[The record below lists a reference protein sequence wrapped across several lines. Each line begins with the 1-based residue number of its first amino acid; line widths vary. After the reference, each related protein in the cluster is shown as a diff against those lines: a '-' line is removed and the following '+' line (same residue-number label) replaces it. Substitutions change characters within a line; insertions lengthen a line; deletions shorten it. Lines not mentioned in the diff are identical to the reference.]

1 MKSQSFKPNILA
13 LAVVSSLSVSMGAIA
28 QDTSSSLRGKITTDD
43 GRTVTDATVTVIHEP
58 TGRQVNTEVNESGIF
73 VINGLRVGGPYKIEV
88 DSSAYTDESIND
100 VFLVQ
105 GANTN
110 YNFTLGSGAVLE
122 EVMVTGA
129 RIDNRAGRDFD
140 SSDINKS
147 ASIDRDLRDTL
158 KRNPLAVLDGDEFSV
173 AGANPRTNAFVVDG
187 IRQNDNFGLNSNGY
201 PTQRS
206 PISLD
211 AVESVSLN
219 VAPYSVTQGGF
230 TGGQINVI
238 TKSGTNELT
247 GSVFYEYTD
256 GDLAGDS
263 VDGESYEDL
272 ISEET
277 TWGVSAGFPL
287 IQNTLFA
294 FVSYE
299 KFDKPVNPEFGPAGS
314 GLANDSFVTQADW
327 DRVNSIATTTYGL
340 PSIGSYST
348 NPIEEDEKL
357 LAKIDWQITDDHR
370 LAATYQHT
378 LGNRTNLVSSSPS
391 SLNAS
396 SYWYDKE
403 EELETFVVIANS
415 DWSNEFSTEIK
426 LGYKD
431 TTTGQNPFYDLG
443 IGQVSVRTSSGTV
456 NFGVDQYRQANRL
469 NNQTTEFLFK
479 GNYLWGDHEITFG
492 YNYENVDV
500 FNLFVPAA
508 RGVWE
513 FSSMDDFEN
522 GIVDDFSYS
531 NAASGN
537 AEDAGASFSM
547 VTNTLFIEDLWT
559 VTDNLDISYGFRYE
573 QVSMPDAPA
582 RNQNFVDRYGF
593 ANNETFDGEA
603 MILPRI
609 GFNYAVNDNLVLSG
623 GIGKFSGG
631 YPLVWMSNSYSNDG
645 QSALTYFGG
654 WDPAWTIDFANVPA
668 GATAGLVGGDGLVNA
683 LSPNFDMPYDWRY
696 SLRAETFWSIPY
708 LGDDVEIAAELMFK
722 HNKNDVAWVDL
733 SRRYVGVDGTG
744 RTVYETWD
752 PLTQSQTDRY
762 DLMLTNADDDGKST
776 IFTLS
781 MNNDWGNGW
790 SMFTSYTY
798 QDVIEGNQG
807 SSSTARSNYQY
818 PVARYDRNGTTL
830 GPGYWQS
837 EHRFTLAL
845 NWEKEIFSGYET
857 SVNMFYEARSG
868 RPLSWVLGSYRDGDL
883 GDQSS
888 LAGSD
893 AYLPYI
899 PTDAN
904 DPNVAYGWGL
914 DYDTLMAAVNDI
926 GLGGYAGD
934 IIERGVDT
942 QPWIRSLD
950 LNISQEIPGFSDD
963 HRGVVTLSFVNVL
976 NMLNDEWGVYRSQ
989 SFNVKSLVDYDYDAS
1004 TGVYTY
1010 SVPFGQQELDTSN
1023 WDRVNPERS
1032 VWQLKLG
1039 LRYNF

>member
-1 MKSQSFKPNILA
+1 MRATRFKPNLLSI
-13 LAVVSSLSVSMGAIA
+13 AVVSTLSLSMQSIA
-28 QDTSSSLRGKITTDD
+28 QDTSSSIRGKVVTDD
-43 GRTVTDATVTVIHEP
+43 GRTVTNATVTITHEN
-58 TGRQVNTEVNESGIF
+58 TGRQVDTAVNDSGVF
-73 VINGLRVGGPYKIEV
+73 VVNGLRVGGPYTIEV
-88 DSSAYTDESIND
+88 DTTEFTDSTIND

-105 GANTN
+105 GNNTN
-110 YNFTLGSGAVLE
+110 FNFTVGSSVVLE
-122 EVMVTGA
+122 EVTVTGS
-129 RIDNRAGRDFD
+129 RVDRQPGRDF
-140 SSDINKS
+140 SSDDISKS

-247 GSVFYEYTD
+247 GSVFYEFTD
-256 GDLAGDS
+256 DSLAGDK
-263 VDGESYEDL
+263 VAGESYEGL

-277 TWGVSAGFPL
+277 TWGVSAGFPI
-287 IQNTLFA
+287 IQDTLFG
-294 FVSYE
+294 FLSYE
-299 KFDKPVNPEFGPAGS
+299 KFDKPLNPEFGPAGS
-314 GLANDSFVTQADW
+314 GLANESNITQADW
-327 DRVNSIATTTYGL
+327 DRIDSIAQQTYGL
-340 PSIGSYST
+340 ASIGSYAT
-348 NPIEEDEKL
+348 KPVEEDEKI
-357 LAKIDWQITDDHR
+357 LAKIDWQISDDHR

-378 LGNRTNLVSSSPS
+378 IGNRTNLVSSNPF

-403 EELETFVVIANS
+403 EELETFVMIANS
-415 DWSNEFSTEIK
+415 DWSDAFSTEVK

-431 TTTGQNPFYDLG
+431 TTTSQQPFYDLG
-443 IGQVSVRTSSGTV
+443 IGQVAVRSSSGTV

-479 GNYLWGDHEITFG
+479 GNYLLGDHQITFG

-508 RGVWE
+508 KGSWS
-513 FSSMDDFEN
+513 FSSIDDFEN
-522 GIVDDFSYS
+522 GLVDRFNYS

-537 AEDAGASFSM
+537 AEDAAASFSM
-547 VTNTLFIEDLWT
+547 VTNTFFIEDLWT
-559 VTDNLDISYGFRYE
+559 VTDKLDINYGVRYE
-573 QVSMPDAPA
+573 QISMPDSPA
-582 RNQNFVDRYGF
+582 TNQNFVNRYGF
-593 ANNETFDGEA
+593 SNNSTFDGES

-609 GFNYAVNDNLVLSG
+609 GFDYTVTDNFVLSG

-631 YPLVWMSNSYSNDG
+631 SPLVWMSNSYSNDG

-654 WDPAWTIDFANVPA
+654 WDPAWPIDFAQVPA
-668 GATAGLVGGDGLVNA
+668 DATAGLVGGDGLVNA
-683 LSPNFDMPYDWRY
+683 VSPNFDIPYDWRY
-696 SLRAETFWSIPY
+696 SLRAETYWDIP
-708 LGDDVEIAAELMFK
+708 LLSDSVEIAAEVMLK
-722 HNKNDVAWVDL
+722 HNKNDVRWVDL
-733 SRRYVGVDGTG
+733 SRRYIGEDGTG
-744 RTVYETWD
+744 RTVYETYD

-762 DLMLTNADDDGKST
+762 DLMLTNAQDDGKST

-781 MNNDWGNGW
+781 MANDWSNGW

-798 QDVIEGNQG
+798 QDVTEGTQG

-818 PVARYDRNGTTL
+818 PVTRYDRNGTTL

-837 EHRFTLAL
+837 EHRFTLSL
-845 NWEKEIFSGYET
+845 NWEKELFSGYET

-868 RPLSWVLGSYRDGDL
+868 QPLSWVLGSYRDGGL
-883 GDQSS
+883 GDQPS
-888 LAGSD
+888 LQGSD

-899 PTDAN
+899 PVDAN

-914 DYDTLMAAVNDI
+914 DYDTLMSAVNEI

-934 IIERGVDT
+934 IVPRGVDS

-950 LNISQEIPGFSDD
+950 LNISQEIPGFTDE

-976 NMLNDEWGVYRSQ
+976 NMLNDDWGVYRSQ
-989 SFNVKSLVDYDYDAS
+989 SFGNKILVDHDYDPAS
-1004 TGVYTY
+1004 GVYTY
-1010 SVPFGQQELDTSN
+1010 SVPFGQQELETKN